1 MAGAVRWYGRRVQPL
16 DAGDRGAPEAAAEGG
31 HEDSGGRRVADVY
44 AGYAGSRAAARRWDA
59 ANPGNVAIRSE
70 LVQAV
75 WSLAGPELAA
85 ARDVLDVGCG
95 SGWWLAELA
104 ADGRIRAGLH
114 GLDLLDQR
122 AQAARERLGQRAQI
136 ARGDARGLPYDDASF
151 DVVSLFTVLSSLTGP
166 TDIKRVLRQAARVLR
181 PAGVLLVW
189 EPRVPNPL
197 NRHTRLVSQALIR
210 SELGAA
216 SYQART
222 TTVVPAVARRL
233 GSRTPSVYLRL
244 SQVGALR
251 THRLTAARAI
261 PRPS

>member
-1 MAGAVRWYGRRVQPL
+1 VQPL
-16 DAGDRGAPEAAAEGG
+16 DAGDRSAPEAADGG
-31 HEDSGGRRVADVY
+31 HEGSRGRPVADVY
-44 AGYAGSRAAARRWDA
+44 AGYADSRAAARRWDA
-59 ANPGNVAIRSE
+59 ANPGNAAIRRE

-104 ADGRIRAGLH
+104 GDGRVSASLH
-114 GLDLLDQR
+114 GLDLLDR
-122 AQAARERLGQRAQI
+122 RVQAARERLGQRAHI
-136 ARGDARGLPYDDASF
+136 ASGDARGLPYDDASF
-151 DVVSLFTVLSSLTGP
+151 DVVSLFTVLSSLAGP
-166 TDIKRVLRQAARVLR
+166 AEVKRVLGQAARVVR
-181 PAGVLLVW
+181 PGGVLLVW

-216 SYQART
+216 SYQVRT
-222 TTVVPAVARRL
+222 TTVVPALARRL
-233 GSRTPSVYLRL
+233 GSRTPSVYRRL
-244 SQVGALR
+244 SRVRALR
-251 THRLTAARAI
+251 THRLTAVRAT